1 MCSMLKPACASTHLK
16 VKTMQITSMIRR
28 AAQINP
34 NGVATIFQDRQQSWR
49 EMLDRVARLAG
60 ALQNQGMKPG
70 DRVALLSLNS
80 DRFIEYYFA
89 TVWGGGAM
97 MPMNIRWA
105 APECA
110 YALNDAGAEILIVD
124 EAFKDVAAQ
133 VKSQVKGLKTLI
145 YCGDLETPAGMLNYE
160 EILAAAAPAPDAG
173 RGGDD
178 LAGVFYTGGTTGFP
192 KGVMLSHTNF
202 YVGGVANAHEINM
215 QEGTVYLHA
224 APMFHIADL
233 IWFSANTFMAGT
245 HVVIPMFT
253 PDATLAAI
261 EKHQPSQVL
270 LVPVMLQMIL
280 QSEKLAQTDVS
291 SLKQIAY
298 GASPITEAV
307 LKEAIGKFPNAS
319 FIQAFGQTEL
329 SPVATILPAEYHVFE
344 GPKAGKLRS
353 AGRAT
358 RICEIRIVDDQC
370 IEVPRGDVGQ
380 IAVKGPNAMLGY
392 WNKPDVTAETIK
404 DGWVLTGDAG
414 YMDEDGFIF
423 LMDRVKDMIVSGGEN
438 VYSAEVENALGQ
450 HPQVATS
457 AVIGIPSDQWG
468 ESVHALVIL
477 HPGAT
482 VTPDELKEFCHTLIA
497 GYKCPRSIEYRTEP
511 FPLSGANKVL
521 KTELRKPFWEGRDR
535 QVS

>member
-1 MCSMLKPACASTHLK
+1 
-16 VKTMQITSMIRR
+16 MQITSMIRR

-34 NGVATIFQDRQQSWR
+34 NGIATIFEGRQQSWS

-60 ALQNQGMKPG
+60 ALQAAGMKPG

-89 TVWGGGAM
+89 VVWGGGAM

-105 APECA
+105 AAECA

-124 EAFKDVAAQ
+124 DAFKGLGAQ
-133 VKSQVKGLKTLI
+133 IKPQVPGLHTLI
-145 YCGDLETPAGMLNYE
+145 YAGDGTTPDGMVNYE
-160 EILAAAAPAPDAG
+160 EILTAADPAPDAG
-173 RGGDD
+173 RSGDD

-202 YVGGVANAHEINM
+202 FVGGVSNAHEINM
-215 QEGTVYLHA
+215 QAGTVYLHA

-233 IWFSANTFMAGT
+233 IWFSAVTFMAGT

-253 PDATLAAI
+253 PDGTLAAI
-261 EKHQPSQVL
+261 EKHRPSQVL
-270 LVPVMLQMIL
+270 LVPVMLQMVL

-307 LKEAIGKFPNAS
+307 LIKAFKAFPNAS

-329 SPVATILPAEYHVFE
+329 SPVATILSPDYHVLE
-344 GPKAGKLRS
+344 GPKSGKLRS
-353 AGRAT
+353 AGRPT
-358 RICEIRIVDDQC
+358 LICEIRIVDENHA
-370 IEVPRGDVGQ
+370 EVPRGEVGQ

-392 WNKPDVTAETIK
+392 WNKPEVTAETII
-404 DGWVLTGDAG
+404 DGWVMTGDAG
-414 YMDEDGFIF
+414 YIDEDGFIF

-450 HPQVATS
+450 HPDVATS
-457 AVIGIPSDQWG
+457 AVIGIPSEQWG
-468 ESVHALVIL
+468 ESVHAIVIL

-482 VTPDELKEFCHTLIA
+482 PSVEDLKAHCHTVIA
-497 GYKCPRSIEYRTEP
+497 GYKCPRSIEFRTEP

-521 KTELRKPFWEGRDR
+521 KTELRKPFWEGSDR
-535 QVS
+535 QIS

>member
-1 MCSMLKPACASTHLK
+1 
-16 VKTMQITSMIRR
+16 MQITSMIRR

-34 NGVATIFQDRQQSWR
+34 NGIATIFEGRQQSWS

-60 ALQNQGMKPG
+60 ALQAAGMKPG

-89 TVWGGGAM
+89 VVWGGGAM

-105 APECA
+105 AAECA

-124 EAFKDVAAQ
+124 DAFKGLGAQ
-133 VKSQVKGLKTLI
+133 IKPQVPGLHTMI
-145 YCGDLETPAGMLNYE
+145 YAGDSDTPDGMVNYE
-160 EILAAAAPAPDAG
+160 EILTATDPAPDAG
-173 RGGDD
+173 RSGDD

-202 YVGGVANAHEINM
+202 FVGGVSNAHEINM
-215 QEGTVYLHA
+215 QAGTVYLHA

-233 IWFSANTFMAGT
+233 IWFSAVTFMAGT

-253 PDATLAAI
+253 PDGTLAAI
-261 EKHQPSQVL
+261 EKHRPSQVL
-270 LVPVMLQMIL
+270 LVPVMLQMVL

-307 LKEAIGKFPNAS
+307 LIKAFKAFPNAS

-329 SPVATILPAEYHVFE
+329 SPVATILSPDYHVLE
-344 GPKAGKLRS
+344 GPKSGKLRS
-353 AGRAT
+353 AGRPT
-358 RICEIRIVDDQC
+358 LICEIRIVDENHA
-370 IEVPRGDVGQ
+370 EVPNGDVGQ

-392 WNKPDVTAETIK
+392 WNKPEVTAETII
-404 DGWVLTGDAG
+404 DGWVMTGDAG
-414 YMDEDGFIF
+414 YIDEDGFIF

-450 HPQVATS
+450 HPDVATS
-457 AVIGIPSDQWG
+457 AVIGIPSEQWG
-468 ESVHALVIL
+468 ESVHAIVIL

-482 VTPDELKEFCHTLIA
+482 PSVEELQAHCHTVIA
-497 GYKCPRSIEYRTEP
+497 GYKCPRTIDFRTEP

-521 KTELRKPFWEGRDR
+521 KTELRKPFWEGSDR
-535 QVS
+535 QIS

>member
-1 MCSMLKPACASTHLK
+1 
-16 VKTMQITSMIRR
+16 MQITSIIRR

-34 NGVATIFQDRQQSWR
+34 KGIATIYEGRQQTWTQ
-49 EMLDRVARLAG
+49 MLDRVACLAAG
-60 ALQNQGMKPG
+60 LQKLGMKSG

-89 TVWGGGAM
+89 IVWGGGAM

-105 APECA
+105 AAECA
-110 YALNDAGAEILIVD
+110 YALNDAGATVLIVD
-124 EAFKDVAAQ
+124 DSFKEVAAEIRSE
-133 VKSQVKGLKTLI
+133 VMGLKTII
-145 YCGDLETPAGMLNYE
+145 YCGDGETPEGMENYE
-160 EILAAAAPAPDAG
+160 NIVACNTPAEDAG

-178 LAGVFYTGGTTGFP
+178 LAGIFYTGGTTGFP

-202 YVGGVANAHEINM
+202 YVGGVANAHELNM
-215 QEGTVYLHA
+215 KEGMVYLHA

-233 IWFSANTFMAGT
+233 IWFSAVTFMAGT

-253 PDATLAAI
+253 PDGTLAAI
-261 EKHQPSQVL
+261 EKHKPTQVL
-270 LVPVMLQMIL
+270 LVPAMLQLVM
-280 QSEKLAQTDVS
+280 QSDKLAQTDVS
-291 SLKQIAY
+291 SLCQIAY
-298 GASPITEAV
+298 GASPITQAV
-307 LKEAIGKFPNAS
+307 LVEAFQKFPNAS

-329 SPVATILPAEYHVFE
+329 SPIASVLSEEYHVLE

-353 AGRAT
+353 AGRPT
-358 RICEIRIVDDQC
+358 RICEIRVVDTNML
-370 IEVPRGDVGQ
+370 EVPRGDVGQ
-380 IAVKGPNAMLGY
+380 ITVKGPTTMLGY
-392 WNKPDVTAETIK
+392 WNKPEITAETIR

-450 HPQVATS
+450 HPAVATS
-457 AVIGIPSDQWG
+457 AVIGIPSEQWG

-477 HPGAT
+477 NPGVE
-482 VTPDELKEFCHTLIA
+482 VTTQTLQKHCHSLIA
-497 GYKCPRSIEYRTEP
+497 GYKCPRSIEFTTQP

-521 KTELRKPFWEGRDR
+521 KTELRKP
-535 QVS
+535 

>member
-1 MCSMLKPACASTHLK
+1 
-16 VKTMQITSMIRR
+16 MQITSIIRR

-34 NGVATIFQDRQQSWR
+34 KGIATIYEGRQQTWTQ
-49 EMLDRVARLAG
+49 MLDRVACLAAG
-60 ALQNQGMKPG
+60 LQKLGMKSG

-89 TVWGGGAM
+89 IVWGGGAM

-105 APECA
+105 AAECA
-110 YALNDAGAEILIVD
+110 YALNDAGATVLIVD
-124 EAFKDVAAQ
+124 DSFKEVAAEIRSE
-133 VKSQVKGLKTLI
+133 VMGLKTII
-145 YCGDLETPAGMLNYE
+145 YCGDGETPEGMENYE
-160 EILAAAAPAPDAG
+160 NIVACNTPAEDAG

-178 LAGVFYTGGTTGFP
+178 LAGIFYTGGTTGFP

-202 YVGGVANAHEINM
+202 YVGGVANAHELNM
-215 QEGTVYLHA
+215 KEGMVYLHA

-233 IWFSANTFMAGT
+233 IWFSAVTFMAGT

-253 PDATLAAI
+253 PDGTLAAI
-261 EKHQPSQVL
+261 ETHKPTQVL
-270 LVPVMLQMIL
+270 LVPAMLQMVM
-280 QSEKLAQTDVS
+280 QSDKLAQTDVS
-291 SLKQIAY
+291 SLCQIAY
-298 GASPITEAV
+298 GASPITQAV
-307 LKEAIGKFPNAS
+307 LVEAFQKFPNAS

-329 SPVATILPAEYHVFE
+329 SPIASVLSEEYHVLE

-353 AGRAT
+353 AGRPT
-358 RICEIRIVDDQC
+358 RICEIRVVDTNML
-370 IEVPRGDVGQ
+370 EVPRGDVGQ
-380 IAVKGPNAMLGY
+380 ITVKGPTTMLGY
-392 WNKPDVTAETIK
+392 WNKPEITAETIR

-450 HPQVATS
+450 HPAVATS
-457 AVIGIPSDQWG
+457 AVIGIPSEQWG

-477 HPGAT
+477 NPSVE
-482 VTPDELKEFCHTLIA
+482 VTTQALQKHCHSLIA
-497 GYKCPRSIEYRTEP
+497 GYKCPRSIEFTTQP

-521 KTELRKPFWEGRDR
+521 KTELRKPFWKGQER
-535 QVS
+535 QIS

>member
-1 MCSMLKPACASTHLK
+1 
-16 VKTMQITSMIRR
+16 MQITSMIRR

-34 NGVATIFQDRQQSWR
+34 NGIATIFEGRQQSWS

-60 ALQNQGMKPG
+60 ALQAAGMKPG

-89 TVWGGGAM
+89 VVWGGGAM

-105 APECA
+105 AAECA

-124 EAFKDVAAQ
+124 DAFKGLGAQ
-133 VKSQVKGLKTLI
+133 IKPQVPGLHTMI
-145 YCGDLETPAGMLNYE
+145 YAGDSDTPDGMVNYE
-160 EILAAAAPAPDAG
+160 EILTAADPAPDAG

-178 LAGVFYTGGTTGFP
+178 LAGVFYTGGTTGFH

-202 YVGGVANAHEINM
+202 FVGGVSNAHEINM

-233 IWFSANTFMAGT
+233 IWFSAITFMAGT

-253 PDATLAAI
+253 PDGTLAAI
-261 EKHQPSQVL
+261 EKHRPSQVL
-270 LVPVMLQMIL
+270 LVPVMLQMVL

-307 LKEAIGKFPNAS
+307 LIKAFKAFPNAS

-329 SPVATILPAEYHVFE
+329 SPVATILSPDYHVLE
-344 GPKAGKLRS
+344 GPKSGKLRS
-353 AGRAT
+353 AGRPT
-358 RICEIRIVDDQC
+358 LICEIRIVDENHD
-370 IEVPRGDVGQ
+370 EVPRGDVGQ

-392 WNKPDVTAETIK
+392 WNKPEVTAETII
-404 DGWVLTGDAG
+404 DGWVMTGDAG
-414 YMDEDGFIF
+414 YIDEDGFIF

-450 HPQVATS
+450 HPDVATS
-457 AVIGIPSDQWG
+457 AVIGIPSEQWG
-468 ESVHALVIL
+468 ESVHAIVIL

-482 VTPDELKEFCHTLIA
+482 PSVEELQAHCHTVIA
-497 GYKCPRSIEYRTEP
+497 GYKCPRTIDFRTEP

-521 KTELRKPFWEGRDR
+521 KTELRKPFWEGSDR
-535 QVS
+535 QIS

>member
-1 MCSMLKPACASTHLK
+1 
-16 VKTMQITSMIRR
+16 MQITSIIRR

-34 NGVATIFQDRQQSWR
+34 KGMATIYEDRQQTWSQ
-49 EMLDRVARLAG
+49 MLDRVARLAG
-60 ALQNQGMKPG
+60 GLQHLGMKSG

-105 APECA
+105 AAECA
-110 YALNDAGAEILIVD
+110 YALNDAGATILIVD
-124 EAFKDVAAQ
+124 DSFKEVAAEL
-133 VKSQVKGLKTLI
+133 KSQVQCLKTII
-145 YCGDLETPAGMLNYE
+145 YCGDGETPKGMENYE
-160 EILAAAAPAPDAG
+160 NIVACNAPAKDAG

-178 LAGVFYTGGTTGFP
+178 LAGIFYTGGTTGFP

-202 YVGGVANAHEINM
+202 YVGGVANAHELSM
-215 QEGTVYLHA
+215 EEGTVYLHA

-233 IWFSANTFMAGT
+233 IWFSAVTFMAGT

-253 PDATLAAI
+253 PDGTLAAI
-261 EKHQPSQVL
+261 ETHKPTQVL
-270 LVPVMLQMIL
+270 LVPAMLQMVM
-280 QSEKLAQTDVS
+280 QSDKLAQTDVS
-291 SLKQIAY
+291 SLRQIAY
-298 GASPITEAV
+298 GASPITQAV
-307 LKEAIGKFPNAS
+307 LVEAFQKFPNTS

-329 SPVATILPAEYHVFE
+329 SPIASVLSEEYHVLE
-344 GPKAGKLRS
+344 GPRAGKLRS

-358 RICEIRIVDDQC
+358 RICEIRVVDANML
-370 IEVPRGDVGQ
+370 EVPRGDVGQ
-380 IAVKGPNAMLGY
+380 ITVKGPTTMLGY
-392 WNKPDVTAETIK
+392 WNKPEITAETIR

-438 VYSAEVENALGQ
+438 VYSAEVENAIGQ
-450 HPQVATS
+450 HPAVATS
-457 AVIGIPSDQWG
+457 AVIGIPSEQWG

-477 HPGAT
+477 NPGVE
-482 VTPDELKEFCHTLIA
+482 VTTQTLQKHCHSLIA
-497 GYKCPRSIEYRTEP
+497 GYKCPRSIEFTTEP

-521 KTELRKPFWEGRDR
+521 KTELRKPYWKGQER
-535 QVS
+535 QIS